1 MASGVVFLA
10 SVHCDSIEHL
20 ESRPQL
26 ARLLH
31 TGAFAT
37 AVLLEGRSHPGVAAR
52 GGCAVTAALYL
63 FGAVLL
69 AAAGAG
75 GGTCLALRAPGAAG
89 RTPMPSAGCW
99 TTCTGPSATRTLTGG
114 EVLQKAAA
122 YPRIC
127 PALAWRTA
135 TAWAGWSRPTPLS
148 RRCGRNF
155 APTWKPWKAPPRDT
169 ACEMLCRMADL
180 CRQAE
185 TGLRRQADAA
195 LRLYPR
201 LGGCAGALAAILL
214 L

>member
-52 GGCAVTAALYL
+52 VVALYVAAALYL

-75 GGTCLALRAPGAAG
+75 GGTCLALRARRRWQDAHAFGRLLDYLHGAI
-89 RTPMPSAGCW
+89 RY
-99 TTCTGPSATRTLTGG
+99 RTLT
-114 EVLQKAAA
+114 AAKCCRK
-122 YPRIC
+122 PPPTPNL

-155 APTWKPWKAPPRDT
+155 APTWKPWKAPRGDT